1 MKKQRGFS
9 STGIFKEF
17 LILTPILPLI
27 PNHSVKNICTY
38 TMSRHCVQ
46 HEQFNEVAP
55 QPVENPRVES
65 GTGEQLYCSIQI
77 LTAWKEEVK
86 KL

>member
-1 MKKQRGFS
+1 
-9 STGIFKEF
+9 
-17 LILTPILPLI
+17 
-27 PNHSVKNICTY
+27 
-38 TMSRHCVQ
+38 MSRHCVQ